1 MIGSVQELATL
12 GRPVFEQAE
21 TIAEAAEPS
30 AWRGLAKGQEGAP
43 GFDAVSGRAD
53 PFADGETVE
62 AAVKWFNATKGY
74 GFVELL
80 DGRGDAFLHLKTLR
94 ETGRQTLPSG
104 AKICVVARAG
114 SRGAEV
120 VRVIEVDARGAI
132 DRSSR
137 RSTFDPAAAFDLTGK
152 VKWFDDARGFG
163 FVAGDDFGRDV
174 FVHSSTLGACGVTGL
189 FEGQAVS
196 MRVVETPKGRE
207 AIAIVV

>member
-30 AWRGLAKGQEGAP
+30 ARRGLAKGQEGAP
-43 GFDAVSGRAD
+43 GSTRFPAGVG

-80 DGRGDAFLHLKTLR
+80 DGRGDAFLHLETLR

-104 AKICVVARAG
+104 A
-114 SRGAEV
+114 
-120 VRVIEVDARGAI
+120 
-132 DRSSR
+132 
-137 RSTFDPAAAFDLTGK
+137 
-152 VKWFDDARGFG
+152 
-163 FVAGDDFGRDV
+163 
-174 FVHSSTLGACGVTGL
+174 
-189 FEGQAVS
+189 
-196 MRVVETPKGRE
+196 
-207 AIAIVV
+207 